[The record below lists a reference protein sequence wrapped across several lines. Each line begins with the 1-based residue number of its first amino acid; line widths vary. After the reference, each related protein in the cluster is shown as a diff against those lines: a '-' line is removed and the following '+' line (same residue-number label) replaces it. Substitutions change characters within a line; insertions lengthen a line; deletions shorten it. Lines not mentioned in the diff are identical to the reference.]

1 MVEKY
6 WGIIGTIITIGTIG
20 ATIFWTQGETSHR
33 IESLEEESE
42 VNSVKI
48 NKNEEDMQEVEKSV
62 IKIETKL
69 DEWGKRLETL
79 IMEM

>member
-1 MVEKY
+1 MFEKY
-6 WGIIGTIITIGTIG
+6 WGIIGTVITIGTIG

-33 IESLEEESE
+33 IESLEEEAE
-42 VNSVKI
+42 ANSIKM
-48 NKNEEDMQEVEKSV
+48 NKNEEDIQEVEKSV
-62 IKIETKL
+62 IQIETKL

>member
-1 MVEKY
+1 MFEKY
-6 WGIIGTIITIGTIG
+6 WGIIGTVITIGTIG

-42 VNSVKI
+42 EHSIKM
-48 NKNEEDMQEVEKSV
+48 NKNEEDIQEVEKSV
-62 IKIETKL
+62 IQIETKL

>member
-1 MVEKY
+1 MFEKY
-6 WGIIGTIITIGTIG
+6 WGIIGTVITIGTIG

-42 VNSVKI
+42 ENSIKM
-48 NKNEEDMQEVEKSV
+48 NKNKEDIQELEKSV
-62 IKIETKL
+62 IQIETKL

>member
-42 VNSVKI
+42 VNSLKI

>member
-1 MVEKY
+1 MFEKY

-33 IESLEEESE
+33 IESLEEEAE
-42 VNSVKI
+42 ANSIKM
-48 NKNEEDMQEVEKSV
+48 NKNEEDIQEVEKSV
-62 IKIETKL
+62 IQIETKL